1 VALIIVNPLGNRRQ
15 VRIVR
20 WELEGQRLLTGFP
33 HVLEESP
40 HAVESLKGTI
50 GGGERLRRRVLAVW
64 KLEKFN

>member
-1 VALIIVNPLGNRRQ
+1 MALIVVNPLGNRRQ
-15 VRIVR
+15 DRIVR
-20 WELEGQRLLTGFP
+20 WELEGRRLLTGFA

-40 HAVESLKGTI
+40 CAVESLKGTI